1 MLLKVCDLLNTFFQ
15 AFLFVWI
22 CNSIAYK
29 ENKLS
34 KVKFITLMTLIFIIT
49 VTVTYSNVNIPMAN
63 FVLVNIILLFCLFF
77 YKKSILDAFIGV
89 GLAYSIMVIQGYLL
103 LTFYQNVVVH
113 LNLKISSQVQM
124 FLFIYIPIWISYYFI
139 YKGRK
144 NIFNA
149 AIYLKSIKHAQI
161 FILIIDYALIFVDTL
176 RIEWTSHNMEVVFKA
191 ILYLL
196 TLVVFIFA
204 VIYFANINDKSKEV
218 EMLNTA
224 LSEKIS
230 ELKKIKHDYGSEIS
244 GLYGLYQ
251 LGKVDRIGA
260 LLKSIV
266 EKNQAVNTAV
276 SVTVEATPIVASVL
290 QPALNK
296 GIDVIVFDSGDY
308 EALNITDNDLL
319 KLLANIIKNSM
330 DVLDGVENPIIKFK
344 SYNSYNGI
352 SMSIVNNGPE
362 IPKEI
367 KNKIFQSG
375 FTTKEDK
382 NGDRGFGLSIV
393 KDIINKCNG
402 EIKIESN
409 EDWTKFNME
418 IPYKIS

>member
-29 ENKLS
+29 ENKIS

-77 YKKSILDAFIGV
+77 YRKSILDAFIGV

-103 LTFYQNVVVH
+103 LTFYQNVVVN

-139 YKGRK
+139 YRVRK

-161 FILIIDYALIFVDTL
+161 SILIIDYALIFVDTL

-224 LSEKIS
+224 LSEKIT

-276 SVTVEATPIVASVL
+276 DVTVEATPIVASVL
-290 QPALNK
+290 QTALNK

-319 KLLANIIKNSM
+319 KLLSNIIKNSI

-362 IPKEI
+362 IPKEV

-409 EDWTKFNME
+409 QEWTKFNME